1 MIKRQQYLN
10 KLKSFKD
17 KDLIKVVTGI
27 RRCGK
32 STLFDLFIE
41 YLKSIGIEDEQI
53 QKINLEDPRYNFK
66 DYLELYNYV
75 KERCLVNKK
84 NYVFLDEVQN
94 VKEFQRAVDG
104 LYIDKNIDL
113 YITGSNAYL
122 LSGELATLLSGRY
135 IEIKMLPLSFK
146 EYASYFE
153 SENYDRL
160 YLRYINRSSFPYA
173 VNFDND
179 DDADEYLT
187 NIYNTI
193 MLKDVISRKK
203 VNDPSMLQ
211 DITRFMLSNV
221 GNVLS
226 IKKISDT
233 LTSDGRP
240 ISYHT
245 VQNYLDSLIESFIFY
260 KAPRFDVKGKQYLHS
275 GEKYYVADVALRYA
289 LLGRKNMDLGHI
301 LENVVYLE
309 LIRRGY
315 KVYVG
320 KTGNNEVDFVAENK
334 DGLRY
339 YQVSYTV
346 RDEETLKRELTSLQN
361 INDNYSKYILTM
373 DIDPEVDYDG
383 IRKMNAIDWLLD
395 ETK

>member
-361 INDNYSKYILTM
+361 INDNYPKYILTM